1 MENQRR
7 RLEPLIK
14 WDELLKKKPYTANKF
29 TLMLMGRLGK
39 ARSLQISFWPLVWV
53 LTLTG
58 VYLLVS
64 FFIICD
70 YIRLRQQTHSQ
81 RIHIAQLTL
90 EADQKEKAIAELK
103 QDNALLSD
111 YVQSQ
116 EDGTQK
122 IENKLLLIAAIKKS
136 EIKPTAPAPIVKP
149 AEQKPKAEPPAV
161 AALVPPVPKKESI
174 DVQDLSVKKDGS
186 LLNITLK
193 LVNLSAQDNATM
205 VGYLHLIGLNRQGGD
220 PSRTWTYPYVKV
232 VNELPENFRR
242 GQRFGIQRFREMQGS
257 LSIPADSD
265 FPTTIKVLIYNTQG
279 VLLLNKEYEIDDA
292 R

>member
-1 MENQRR
+1 MEDKRR
-7 RLEPLIK
+7 RMEPLIK

-29 TLMLMGRLGK
+29 TLMLVGRLGK

-70 YIRLRQQTHSQ
+70 YVRLRQQTHSQ

-111 YVQSQ
+111 YIQSQ
-116 EDGTQK
+116 EGETQK
-122 IENKLLLIAAIKKS
+122 IENKLPLIAVIKKS
-136 EIKPTAPAPIVKP
+136 EIKPAAPASTVKP
-149 AEQKPKAEPPAV
+149 AEQKPKAEPSAA
-161 AALVPPVPKKESI
+161 AALVPPAPKKESI
-174 DVQDLSVKKDGS
+174 EVQDLSVKKEDS

-193 LVNLSAQDNATM
+193 LVNLNAGDNATM
-205 VGYLHLIGLNRQGGD
+205 DGYLHLIGLNRQSD

-257 LSIPADSD
+257 LSIPAGSD
-265 FPTTIKVLIYNTQG
+265 FPTIIKVLVYNTQG
-279 VLLLNKEYEIDDA
+279 ILLVNKEYEIGDA
-292 R
+292 L